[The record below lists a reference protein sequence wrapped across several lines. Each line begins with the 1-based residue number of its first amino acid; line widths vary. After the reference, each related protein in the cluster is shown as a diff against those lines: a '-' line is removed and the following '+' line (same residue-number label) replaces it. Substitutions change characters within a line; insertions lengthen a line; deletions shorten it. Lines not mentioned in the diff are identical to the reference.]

1 MALNR
6 FGVYFIGFGYNV
18 AIWGRYGVTEGMIY
32 WLICRLI
39 GHGWECSIVYT
50 PVYLHFISNV
60 ISQKNGYLF
69 YFHIDLNFW
78 LTENTYTEGR
88 GVRFHLKHIS
98 T

>member
-60 ISQKNGYLF
+60 ISRENAHLFIPYVKPIFRPTEPDIQRVGGYVS
-69 YFHIDLNFW
+69 I
-78 LTENTYTEGR
+78 
-88 GVRFHLKHIS
+88 
-98 T
+98 